1 MKRFFSKLFV
11 CVFLVALCTFIYSL
25 NSYCDTIK
33 FRIVAANPS
42 AVKKQRVPIK
52 IYLPEEVTQEDIVD
66 LAGLK
71 FEYDSE
77 KSLYYVYKDDLIL
90 DAKKMR
96 VFQVEVNDIWLV
108 PLEDV
113 DSVGKRVKYLLQAL
127 EGTDYGEQVQSLT
140 KEFELLSSK
149 ISTSQND
156 DSLSRSQHIGIYRI
170 NDRHLVQLKE
180 KVVELER
187 ILQRELGPLT
197 PDLLTKTKFKTES
210 PTKTATW
217 IAIFSI
223 IFFLLLISAIV
234 FITWYRQGKATEK
247 IMADAKKSSFLDFGK
262 KDENK

>member
-113 DSVGKRVKYLLQAL
+113 DSVGKSVKYLL
-127 EGTDYGEQVQSLT
+127 
-140 KEFELLSSK
+140 
-149 ISTSQND
+149 
-156 DSLSRSQHIGIYRI
+156 
-170 NDRHLVQLKE
+170 
-180 KVVELER
+180 
-187 ILQRELGPLT
+187 
-197 PDLLTKTKFKTES
+197 
-210 PTKTATW
+210 
-217 IAIFSI
+217 
-223 IFFLLLISAIV
+223 
-234 FITWYRQGKATEK
+234 
-247 IMADAKKSSFLDFGK
+247 
-262 KDENK
+262 